1 MTRGEVDHSV
11 FYQYIASSLCFYLVV
26 QVDVIVIT
34 GNDQD
39 SITNLK

>member
-11 FYQYIASSLCFYLVV
+11 FYQYIASNLCIYLVV

-34 GNDQD
+34 GNGLD

>member
-11 FYQYIASSLCFYLVV
+11 FYQYIAFNLCFYLVV

-34 GNDQD
+34 GNGLD